1 MMSYMNKNISKTK
14 IFLAFVSLIIT
25 FFVWQ
30 QGLRDSLSRPSVSFD
45 ISLKEKEIAELS
57 LPAIPKKLKNI
68 FIINDPI
75 DEIKN
80 ALSEVPFDELIERNK
95 LIWIIS
101 SSFEDMKFDN
111 EYLNSFENENYKLV
125 VKDLNKNYKDN
136 TYMPNKNLLDSFKA
150 DRFLYHL
157 LSKRFDL
164 DESEWITNNLS
175 KTMFLKIIAI
185 RLIPLL
191 TIAIGTILVLKELVN
206 VLASRKIDWKEFKPL
221 DLDLLDMVLL
231 ISGGFVVLGEVISP
245 LFSITFVE
253 LVFYDLPIELTQSL
267 KIFFGYLF
275 MAIPPLGI
283 IYFQI
288 KSFDKK
294 FIFKKDYFQFNY
306 SPIIDSI
313 FQGFKGWLMIIPFVL
328 LVSLIMNLL
337 ISNQNGSNPLLEI
350 VLNNN
355 NYLAFTLLFLT
366 TTFLAPLFE
375 EVIFRGVLL
384 PILSREFGIILGIT
398 ISAFIFALAHLSIS
412 EMPPLFILGIGLG
425 FTRLISG
432 RLFSSVIMHSLW
444 NGFTFL
450 NLFLL
455 RT

>member
-1 MMSYMNKNISKTK
+1 MNKNTSKTK
-14 IFLAFVSLIIT
+14 LILAFISVIIT

-45 ISLKEKEIAELS
+45 ISQKEKEIAELA
-57 LPAIPKKLKNI
+57 LPAIP
-68 FIINDPI
+68 INLRNLLISNNPI
-75 DEIKN
+75 EEIHN
-80 ALSEVPFDELIERNK
+80 SLSEISFNELTERNK

-101 SSFEDMKFDN
+101 SKNNEINVKK
-111 EYLNSFENENYKLV
+111 EYLNSF
-125 VKDLNKNYKDN
+125 DNKNYQLVLENLIKSNVDN
-136 TYMPNKNLLDSFKA
+136 SYKPSDDFLNLFSK

-157 LSKRFDL
+157 LSKRFSFDG
-164 DESEWITNNLS
+164 SGFVINPLS
-175 KTMFLKIIAI
+175 KKMFLKLIAI

-191 TIAIGTILVLKELVN
+191 TIVLGSLLVLRTLWSI
-206 VLASRKIDWKEFKPL
+206 LASRKIDWKEFKPL

-245 LFSITFVE
+245 LFSITLVE
-253 LVFYDLPIELTQSL
+253 LVASNISIELTQSL

-275 MAIPPLGI
+275 MAIPPLLI
-283 IYFQI
+283 IYYQI
-288 KSFDKK
+288 KSFDNK
-294 FIFKKDYFQFNY
+294 FILKKDYFQFNF
-306 SPIIDSI
+306 SPIKDSF
-313 FQGFKGWLMIIPFVL
+313 FQGFNGFLMIIPFVL

-337 ISNQNGSNPLLEI
+337 IDNQNGSNPLLEI

-355 NYLAFTLLFLT
+355 NFFSFILLFLT
-366 TTFLAPLFE
+366 TTLIAPLFE

-412 EMPPLFILGIGLG
+412 EIPPLFILGIGLG
-425 FTRLISG
+425 ITRLISG
-432 RLFSSVIMHSLW
+432 KLSSSVIMHSLW
-444 NGFTFL
+444 NGMTFL